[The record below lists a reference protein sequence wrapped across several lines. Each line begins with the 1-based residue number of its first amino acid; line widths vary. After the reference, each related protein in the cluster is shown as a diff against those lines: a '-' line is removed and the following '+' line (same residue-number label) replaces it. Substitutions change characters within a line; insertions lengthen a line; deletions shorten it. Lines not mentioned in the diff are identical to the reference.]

1 MIFVGREEGGG
12 GGAPLGWWMTTWVK
26 RASLTT
32 LVVGWPGMAPP
43 PGELLLLAPPL
54 VSCSCLAAA
63 DPLLATAADAGL
75 GGCGE
80 AVEAMGF
87 MEVNWIVLGR
97 AGLVDAPAAPP
108 ADCCPL
114 LPGGCAAPGGGAEKD
129 WAPMPWMPSGDEAR
143 NRAGPGWTGVA
154 GGRATV
160 GLLTAAAEL
169 GEEAAA
175 TAAAAAAAAE
185 TTAGGTWCDWAAK
198 DEGVVHVVPADDE
211 AAADDDRAA
220 ASDDVAAAGVVD
232 DDEVV
237 VVVVEEEE
245 VKVAGEVA
253 GLALAL
259 AFSKAALRLLMS
271 AARRLTVRAGSVGS
285 SESGSRCF
293 CAYSA
298 LGLDSVE
305 SVACCWR

>member
-1 MIFVGREEGGG
+1 
-12 GGAPLGWWMTTWVK
+12 
-26 RASLTT
+26 
-32 LVVGWPGMAPP
+32 
-43 PGELLLLAPPL
+43 
-54 VSCSCLAAA
+54 
-63 DPLLATAADAGL
+63 
-75 GGCGE
+75 
-80 AVEAMGF
+80 MGF
-87 MEVNWIVLGR
+87 MEVNWMVLGR
-97 AGLVDAPAAPP
+97 AGLDAPAVAP
-108 ADCCPL
+108 ADCCCPL
-114 LPGGCAAPGGGAEKD
+114 LPGGCAAPGGGVEKD

-169 GEEAAA
+169 GEAAAA

-198 DEGVVHVVPADDE
+198 DEGVVVVHVVPADDE
-211 AAADDDRAA
+211 AADDDRAA

-232 DDEVV
+232 NEVVV

-245 VKVAGEVA
+245 EEEVKVADEVVV
-253 GLALAL
+253 GLALGL

-298 LGLDSVE
+298 LGLDSVC
-305 SVACCWR
+305 VRGVRCVRVR